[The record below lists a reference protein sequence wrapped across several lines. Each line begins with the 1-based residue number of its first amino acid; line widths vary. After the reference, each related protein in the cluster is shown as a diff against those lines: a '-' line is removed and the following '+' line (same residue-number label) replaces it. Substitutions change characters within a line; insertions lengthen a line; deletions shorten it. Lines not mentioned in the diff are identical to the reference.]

1 MKDLPL
7 RTITGLGFGAV
18 VLLASFTPWQVF
30 GPILVVAG
38 LIALWELSRLRQAGP
53 AALLQLVV
61 LVLGLAALWWLRVL
75 TDVIGKPQGF
85 SVPLVLV
92 VILPTWAGDVVAY
105 LVGSAIGTRK
115 LAPRL
120 SPGKTWEGTIAG
132 FIAAGAAAAL
142 IASIDH
148 LPSGLTFAALVGPV
162 ALAGDLLE
170 SWVKRRAGV
179 KDSGTLFPGHGGM
192 LDRIDSLLTVSILG
206 FALYA
211 PGCCMTALG

>member
-7 RTITGLGFGAV
+7 RTITGIGFAAA

-38 LIALWELSRLRQAGP
+38 AIALRELYRIRRAGP

-61 LVLGLAALWWLRVL
+61 LVMGLAALWWLRVL
-75 TDVIGKPQGF
+75 TDVIGKPPGF
-85 SVPLVLV
+85 SVPLILV

-115 LAPRL
+115 LVPTL

-132 FIAAGAAAAL
+132 FIAAGLVAAV

-148 LPSGLTFAALVGPV
+148 LPSGVVFAVLVGPV

-192 LDRIDSLLTVSILG
+192 LDRIDSLLAVSILG
-206 FALYA
+206 LALYA
-211 PGCCMTALG
+211 PGCCVSPLG

>member
-1 MKDLPL
+1 MRDLPR
-7 RTITGLGFGAV
+7 RTVTGLGFGAV

-38 LIALWELSRLRQAGP
+38 AIAGWELFGLRRAGL

-75 TDVIGKPQGF
+75 TDVIGKPPGF
-85 SVPLVLV
+85 SVPLVLA
-92 VILPTWAGDVVAY
+92 VILPTWAADVAAY
-105 LVGSAIGTRK
+105 LVGSAIGKRK

-132 FIAAGAAAAL
+132 FIAAGLTAAL
-142 IASIDH
+142 IASVDV
-148 LPSGLTFAALVGPV
+148 LPSGVAFAILVGPV
-162 ALAGDLLE
+162 ALGGDLLE

-179 KDSGTLFPGHGGM
+179 KDSGTLLPGHGGM
-192 LDRIDSLLTVSILG
+192 LDRIDSLLAVSILG

-211 PGCCMTALG
+211 PGCCMAALG

>member
-1 MKDLPL
+1 MRDLPL
-7 RTITGLGFGAV
+7 RTVTGVGFGAV
-18 VLLASFTPWQVF
+18 VLLASFMPWQVF

-38 LIALWELSRLRQAGP
+38 AIALWELARLRQAGP

-61 LVLGLAALWWLRVL
+61 VVLGLAALWWLRVL

-85 SVPLVLV
+85 FVPLVLV
-92 VILPTWAGDVVAY
+92 VILPTWAGDVAAY

-115 LAPRL
+115 LVPRL

-132 FIAAGAAAAL
+132 FIAAGAIAAA
-142 IASIDH
+142 IASIDY
-148 LPSGLTFAALVGPV
+148 LPNGVAFAILVGPV

-192 LDRIDSLLTVSILG
+192 LDRIDSLLAVSILG

-211 PGCCMTALG
+211 PGCCMAALG